1 MISIEKIRDDK
12 SSVTK
17 EISKK
22 DKSISLD
29 NIVKSD
35 SELRDLTKKLN
46 DLQSKQNKESKEIG
60 KLKSKKNGDKSV
72 FEDLKKLSNT
82 IKELE
87 NEQRTKSQQLRDML
101 LQIPNMPHK
110 SVPIGES
117 PIDNVISKE
126 CSSKKELKFK
136 PKSHVEIVKNLD
148 LIDFEIGAKISGTGF
163 PLYKGNGALLE
174 RALINFMIAY
184 NLKNYD
190 YTEILPPFLV
200 KPSSANTTGQLPKF
214 GEDMYQIEKDDL
226 YLIPTAEVPLTNIHK
241 DEILD

>member
-1 MISIEKIRDDK
+1 MISIQKIRDDK
-12 SSVTK
+12 SSVAK
-17 EISKK
+17 ELSKK

-46 DLQSKQNKESKEIG
+46 DLQSEQNKQSKEIG
-60 KLKSKKNGDKSV
+60 KLKSKKSADKSV

-136 PKSHVEIVKNLD
+136 D
-148 LIDFEIGAKISGTGF
+148 RLIC
-163 PLYKGNGALLE
+163 
-174 RALINFMIAY
+174 LILNNEA
-184 NLKNYD
+184 
-190 YTEILPPFLV
+190 
-200 KPSSANTTGQLPKF
+200 
-214 GEDMYQIEKDDL
+214 
-226 YLIPTAEVPLTNIHK
+226 
-241 DEILD
+241 